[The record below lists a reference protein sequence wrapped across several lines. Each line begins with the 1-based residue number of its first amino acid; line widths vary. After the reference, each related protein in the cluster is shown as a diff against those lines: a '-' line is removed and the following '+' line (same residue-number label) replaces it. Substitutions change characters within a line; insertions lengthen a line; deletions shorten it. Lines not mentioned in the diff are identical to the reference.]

1 MKFNW
6 GMGIALFYCIFAAA
20 LFFQVYKSTQYDNS
34 LVIEDYYAKDIA
46 YQEQYDKLENT
57 MTLSQDIV
65 FVKNRETAR
74 IELHFPQ
81 ETQQPTG
88 EILFFNPA
96 KANLDFTVEIDA
108 NGKNV
113 QSIPLDRLRSGMWK
127 VKVDWQANGK
137 KFYSEKIVNI

>member
-6 GMGIALFYCIFAAA
+6 GMGIALFYSIFAAA

-34 LVIEDYYAKDIA
+34 LVVEDYYAKDIA

-57 MTLSQDIV
+57 MALSQDIK
-65 FVKNRETAR
+65 FVKNRETAHM
-74 IELHFPQ
+74 ELHFPK
-81 ETQQPTG
+81 ETQRPTG

-96 KANLDFTVEIDA
+96 HAKLDFTVKIDA
-108 NGKNV
+108 DGENV
-113 QSIPLDRLRSGMWK
+113 QAIPLEKLRSGMWK